1 MDSLES
7 FLPVTPGFFFSL
19 SPLINYD
26 DKTTLEHPQNKDKQC
41 VLSEAG
47 AVRGVEDALPSLS
60 HICFPLQTVK
70 GKKKGGPVNEWSGV
84 TQH

>member
-1 MDSLES
+1 M
-7 FLPVTPGFFFSL
+7 
-19 SPLINYD
+19 
-26 DKTTLEHPQNKDKQC
+26 
-41 VLSEAG
+41 
-47 AVRGVEDALPSLS
+47 RGVEDALPSLS